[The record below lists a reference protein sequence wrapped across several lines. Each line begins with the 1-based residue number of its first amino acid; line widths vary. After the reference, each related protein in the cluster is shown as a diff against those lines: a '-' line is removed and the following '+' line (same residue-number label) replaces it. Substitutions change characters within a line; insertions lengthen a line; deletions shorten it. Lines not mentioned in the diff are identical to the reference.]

1 MKYQINEKRL
11 LQLIERFL
19 NGRKKPSEVCD
30 YLIDFDS
37 DFDRVVVNIFYKKN
51 TDHSLRYKIEVDVID
66 DIQGFFRITPFI
78 YTHVGDC

>member
-1 MKYQINEKRL
+1 MEYHINEKRL

-19 NGRKKPSEVCD
+19 NGRKKPSVVCD
-30 YLIDFDS
+30 YFIDFDS

-51 TDHSLRYKIEVDVID
+51 TAQAQAFSIEDNI
-66 DIQGFFRITPFI
+66 IQDLYDYFRITPFI